1 MINGFMK
8 NSIELRTGAL
18 NNYDTE
24 LVVVDIYQAP
34 APRTLINHKFSYNT
48 LDKTRL
54 NANAKV
60 LHYMLYSVARSL
72 VLKMFPEMHSCLR
85 AAGLYGS
92 HNLQDS
98 VFHDLLEW
106 IDVS

>member
-1 MINGFMK
+1 MK

-48 LDKTRL
+48 LDWTSL
-54 NANAKV
+54 NANAKL
-60 LHYMLYSVARSL
+60 LHYKLFSRTKFGLKNVSRNALMSQGCRSL
-72 VLKMFPEMHSCLR
+72 WEPQLARFCIS
-85 AAGLYGS
+85 
-92 HNLQDS
+92 
-98 VFHDLLEW
+98 
-106 IDVS
+106 

>member
-1 MINGFMK
+1 MK

-48 LDKTRL
+48 LVQKI
-54 NANAKV
+54 NAHVN
-60 LHYMLYSVARSL
+60 
-72 VLKMFPEMHSCLR
+72 MH
-85 AAGLYGS
+85 
-92 HNLQDS
+92 
-98 VFHDLLEW
+98 
-106 IDVS
+106 

>member
-1 MINGFMK
+1 MK

-48 LDKTRL
+48 LVQKI
-54 NANAKV
+54 NADTNM
-60 LHYMLYSVARSL
+60 HYKLA
-72 VLKMFPEMHSCLR
+72 F
-85 AAGLYGS
+85 
-92 HNLQDS
+92 LQ
-98 VFHDLLEW
+98 
-106 IDVS
+106 